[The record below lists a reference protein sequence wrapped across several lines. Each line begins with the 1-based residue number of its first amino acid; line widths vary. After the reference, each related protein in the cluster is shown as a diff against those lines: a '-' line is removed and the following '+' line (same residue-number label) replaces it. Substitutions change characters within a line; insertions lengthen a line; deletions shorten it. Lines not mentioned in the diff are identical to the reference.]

1 MNIVA
6 KYSELVNA
14 VNDFN
19 AVKAKLET
27 AEAEA
32 NELKEQANEAELEVK
47 YYESTGQLKTAW
59 ADEADQSKAGWT
71 LYHSLD
77 TALVYAGQWEA
88 VSAAVIA
95 DQISKQAMDAIDDCL
110 TLQAAF
116 DAKQAQVNT
125 WLDGLSRADLLA
137 LTHACPAVF
146 RYVAHDYNLAY
157 SDI

>member
-6 KYSELVNA
+6 KYADLVNA
-14 VNDFN
+14 VTEFN
-19 AVKAKLET
+19 SVKAKLET
-27 AEAEA
+27 AKAEKD
-32 NELKEQANEAELEVK
+32 ELDGQSNEADLEVK

-59 ADEADQSKAGWT
+59 ADEADQNKTGWT

-77 TALVYAGQWEA
+77 TGLVYAGQWEA

-95 DQISKQAMDAIDDCL
+95 DQLSKQTMAAIDDYWA
-110 TLQAAF
+110 LQAAF

-125 WLDGLSRADLLA
+125 WLDGLSKDDLLA

-146 RYVAHDYNLAY
+146 QYVAHDYQLAY

>member
-14 VNDFN
+14 VTEFN

-27 AEAEA
+27 AKAEKD
-32 NELKEQANEAELEVK
+32 ELKEQANEAELEVK
-47 YYESTGQLKTAW
+47 YYEITGQLKTAR

-71 LYHSLD
+71 LYHSRD
-77 TALVYAGQWEA
+77 TSLVYAGPWET

-95 DQISKQAMDAIDDCL
+95 HQLSEQTMAAIDDCDG
-110 TLQAAF
+110 LQTAF

-125 WLDGLSRADLLA
+125 WLDGLSRGDLLA

-146 RYVAHDYNLAY
+146 QYVAHDYNLAY

>member
-1 MNIVA
+1 MDIVA
-6 KYSELVNA
+6 KYADLVNA
-14 VNDFN
+14 VTEFN
-19 AVKAKLET
+19 SVKAKLET
-27 AEAEA
+27 AKAEKD
-32 NELKEQANEAELEVK
+32 ELKEQANEAELEVK

-71 LYHSLD
+71 IYHSLD
-77 TALVYAGQWEA
+77 TELVYAGQWEA

-95 DQISKQAMDAIDDCL
+95 NQLSEQAMAAIDDYWD
-110 TLQAAF
+110 LQAAF

-125 WLDGLSRADLLA
+125 WLDGLSKDDLLA

-146 RYVAHDYNLAY
+146 QYVAHDYQLAY

>member
-6 KYSELVNA
+6 KYADLVNA
-14 VNDFN
+14 VNEFN

-27 AEAEA
+27 AEAEKDEL
-32 NELKEQANEAELEVK
+32 NEQTNEAELEVK

-59 ADEADQSKAGWT
+59 ADEADQNKAGWT
-71 LYHSLD
+71 LYHSMD
-77 TALVYAGQWEA
+77 TNLVYAGQWEA

-95 DQISKQAMDAIDDCL
+95 DQISEQAMAAIDDYWA
-110 TLQAAF
+110 LQAAF

-125 WLDGLSRADLLA
+125 WLDGLSKDDLLA

>member
-6 KYSELVNA
+6 KYADLVNA

-32 NELKEQANEAELEVK
+32 NELKAQANEAELEVK
-47 YYESTGQLKTAW
+47 YYESTGELKTVW

-71 LYHSLD
+71 IYHSMNTD
-77 TALVYAGQWEA
+77 LVWAGQWEA

-95 DQISKQAMDAIDDCL
+95 DQISKQAMVAIDDCL
-110 TLQAAF
+110 ALQAAF

-146 RYVAHDYNLAY
+146 QYVSHDYQLAY

>member
-6 KYSELVNA
+6 KYADLVNA

-27 AEAEA
+27 AKAEEESLLDQACEAA
-32 NELKEQANEAELEVK
+32 LEVK
-47 YYESTGQLKTAW
+47 YYENTGKLDTCMEWNGRKNEQ
-59 ADEADQSKAGWT
+59 GWT
-71 LYHSLD
+71 TYHINDSD
-77 TALVYAGQWEA
+77 LVYAGTWEA
-88 VSAAVIA
+88 VTAAVIS
-95 DQISKQAMDAIDDCL
+95 DQIHDQSRAAIDE
-110 TLQAAF
+110 TEALQAAF

-137 LTHACPAVF
+137 LTHTCPAVF